1 MKLFAVFIGGG
12 LGSLARY
19 SMGLL
24 VSNMS
29 WASPWGTLISNV
41 LATAILL
48 FILGQTAN
56 EIHSLSPRNQVLFA
70 LLTVGFCGA
79 FSTFST
85 FAADTIQLHQTEGI
99 LWAVCN
105 VCANLIC
112 CIAIGIWMWQ
122 WGAARG

>member
-1 MKLFAVFIGGG
+1 MKLIAVFIGGG

-19 SMGLL
+19 GMGSL
-24 VSNMS
+24 VSYMS
-29 WASPWGTLISNV
+29 WTSPWGTLISNV

-56 EIHSLSPRNQVLFA
+56 EIQTLSPRSQAVIA

-85 FAADTIQLHQTEGI
+85 FAADTIQLHQTQGI
-99 LWAVCN
+99 LWAICN
-105 VCANLIC
+105 VSANLIC
-112 CIAIGIWMWQ
+112 CMAIGLWMWQ